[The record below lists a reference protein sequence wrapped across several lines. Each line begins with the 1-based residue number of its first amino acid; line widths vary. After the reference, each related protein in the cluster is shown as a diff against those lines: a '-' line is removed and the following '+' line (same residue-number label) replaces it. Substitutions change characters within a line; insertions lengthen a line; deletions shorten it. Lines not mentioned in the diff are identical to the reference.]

1 MFNPSAPPLEKI
13 IYNSNPIVITN
24 AYPVELN
31 QLNQTSQSQSL
42 LSSQERMGQYGEIVE
57 KYSISNF
64 FALKLRQLEKYDIAV
79 ICDDSGSMGT
89 PVINPS
95 SPFEPTE
102 SRWSEAQRSLRII
115 VDIAS
120 LFDSDGIDIYYLNRP
135 PIKNITRSEIL
146 DSDRNFLRGPSGST
160 PLGRVLKQ
168 VLEDKAQVIQEKPLL
183 LIIFTDGVPDNLNEF
198 VSTLKTRS
206 PIDRIFVNIVA
217 CTDDLAAIGYL
228 DGLDKKIKFL
238 DVCDDFYSEKR
249 QIQKIQGS
257 GFDFT
262 FGDYIVKI
270 LLGPIDPSIDQLDEK
285 RSSISNKK
293 SSCSIS

>member
-1 MFNPSAPPLEKI
+1 MISPSAPLLDKSTFNP
-13 IYNSNPIVITN
+13 NPIYITN
-24 AYPVELN
+24 AYPVEPSSLN
-31 QLNQTSQSQSL
+31 LPHQPNSTLNP
-42 LSSQERMGQYGEIVE
+42 QERMDRYGEIVD

-89 PVINPS
+89 PVTNPS

-102 SRWSEAQRSLRII
+102 SRWSEAQRSLKII

-120 LFDSDGIDIYYLNRP
+120 LFDSDGIDIYYLNRV
-135 PIKNITRSEIL
+135 PIKNITRSETL
-146 DSDRNFLRGPSGST
+146 DTNSNFLKGPSGST

-168 VLEDKAQVIQEKPLL
+168 VLEDKASTIKEKPLL

-198 VSTLKTRS
+198 IRTLKARS

-217 CTDDLAAIGYL
+217 CTDDQSAIGYL
-228 DGLDKKIKFL
+228 NGLDKKIKFL
-238 DVCDDFYSEKR
+238 DVCDDFQSEKT
-249 QIQKIQGS
+249 QIQKVQGS
-257 GFDFT
+257 GFGFT
-262 FGDYIVKI
+262 FGDYITKI

-285 RSSISNKK
+285 RSRGK

>member
-1 MFNPSAPPLEKI
+1 MFNPSAPPLDKST
-13 IYNSNPIVITN
+13 YNPNPIFIAN
-24 AYPVELN
+24 AYPVEPA
-31 QLNQTSQSQSL
+31 QPSP
-42 LSSQERMGQYGEIVE
+42 QERMDRYGEIVE
-57 KYSISNF
+57 KYLISNF
-64 FALKLRQLEKYDIAV
+64 FALKLRQLEKYNIAI
-79 ICDDSGSMGT
+79 ICDDSGSMSCS
-89 PVINPS
+89 VINPS
-95 SPFEPTE
+95 SPFEPTK

-120 LFDSDGIDIYYLNRP
+120 LFDPDGIDIYYLNRA
-135 PIKNITRSEIL
+135 PIKNITRSEVL
-146 DSDRNFLRGPSGST
+146 DTDRNFLRGPSGST

-198 VSTLKTRS
+198 VRALNTRS
-206 PIDRIFVNIVA
+206 PIDRILINIVA
-217 CTDDLAAIGYL
+217 CTDDITAIGYL

-257 GFDFT
+257 TFNFT
-262 FGDYIVKI
+262 FGDYISKI

-285 RSSISNKK
+285 KKSNKTK
-293 SSCSIS
+293 SNCLVS